1 MDKAQKLLEAGLTDR
16 YIEGAAA
23 ADLINNAQDEA
34 AKQAILKYLLEN
46 YGLIESTGIPIPLT
60 GREMSSERWKE
71 LRRIEGKLIDAQIER
86 VFFGF
91 PTVDEVSKRLLQ
103 IFLSQPD
110 DEMKDFF
117 IANVLADNRVPYLE
131 IPGKHNM
138 VEMNNEQYKTLQKK
152 LIRETRKIEFI
163 IKSSGLEQRTQRA
176 SLLLSVLN
184 SVSDPVEKVILM
196 ANIIAIPEREAQKV
210 IQNLKERL

>member
-1 MDKAQKLLEAGLTDR
+1 MDKAQKLLEAGLTNR
-16 YIEGAAA
+16 YVEGAVA
-23 ADLINNAQDEA
+23 ADLINNAPNEA
-34 AKQAILKYLLEN
+34 DKQAILRYLLEN
-46 YGLIESTGIPIPLT
+46 YDLIEKTGIPIPLT
-60 GREMSSERWKE
+60 GREMSAERWKE

-86 VFFGF
+86 AFFDF

-103 IFLSQPD
+103 IFISQPD

-117 IANVLADNRVPYLE
+117 IANVLADDRVPYLE

-152 LIRETRKIEFI
+152 LIREIRRIEFI
-163 IKSSGLEQRTQRA
+163 VKSSGLEQRTQRA

-184 SVSDPVEKVILM
+184 SVSDPVEKVVLM
-196 ANIIAIPEREAQKV
+196 ANIIAIPEREAKRV
-210 IQNLKERL
+210 IEAVKERL